1 MSAQI
6 TPMSAADSQRIETV
20 LHRIAPKW
28 TTHVVHTIAKYGPE
42 MRVADVAQHLTA
54 LSPSYVSKR
63 LASMSEA
70 GLVTRDG
77 AFDRAAPYRLS
88 SSARTLGPV
97 YRTLAQW
104 SSDHVDR
111 TPQGRYDRVED
122 ALQRLQLAGTTETV
136 RLFSEHGSMRLP
148 DLAERLGAS
157 EQFAA
162 TRLNRMQA
170 DGLVTLTGDR
180 HGAPYVLTDAGAA
193 LGPVYTALQQWDNRH
208 ISPVAPAVPA
218 AERTLTSPA
227 QSARTAAA
235 LRRSAAPSTLFSHP
249 PMQPPRVP
257 AAVTAASHPSRGR

>member
-6 TPMSAADSQRIETV
+6 TPMSTADAQRVETV

-42 MRVADVAQHLTA
+42 MRVADVAQHVTA

-77 AFDRAAPYRLS
+77 AFDRASPYRLS

-104 SSDHVDR
+104 SSDHIDH
-111 TPQGRYDRVED
+111 TPQGRYDRIED
-122 ALQRLQLAGTTETV
+122 ALQRLQLPGTTETV
-136 RLFSEHGSMRLP
+136 RLFAEHGSMRLP
-148 DLAERLGAS
+148 QLAERLGTS

-170 DGLVTLTGDR
+170 DGLVARTGDR
-180 HGAPYVLTDAGAA
+180 HGAPYVLTDAGEA
-193 LGPVYTALQQWDNRH
+193 LGPVHTALQQWDSRH
-208 ISPVAPAVPA
+208 TTALAPVVPA
-218 AERTLTSPA
+218 AERTLNSPA

-235 LRRSAAPSTLFSHP
+235 LRRSAAPSSLFSHP
-249 PMQPPRVP
+249 PVPPPRVP
-257 AAVTAASHPSRGR
+257 TAVTAASHPSRGR